1 MRRTLIGL
9 LILIFVA
16 DSLIHPLLFSVEYVA
31 MQRNLTDLESQL
43 SIEKADQIGNSQAI
57 IVLADNA
64 RMRGDVY
71 SQNFFAEERDGKT
84 LCYTIVDNAQL
95 LDFQKITKKNSSDPF
110 SSDNHNVFLKLQKD
124 LFFQALV
131 DMTVKVLPTDERVH
145 FLLYL
150 NTKSDPFLSV
160 QTPPPNGIL
169 S

>member
-1 MRRTLIGL
+1 MKRTLIGL

-16 DSLIHPLLFSVEYVA
+16 DSLIHPLLFSAEYVVIE
-31 MQRNLTDLESQL
+31 RNLTDLETEL
-43 SIEKADQIGNSQAI
+43 SIEKANQIGHSQAV
-57 IVLADNA
+57 IVLEDNA

-71 SQNFFAEERDGKT
+71 SQNFFTEEHDGKT
-84 LCYTIVDNAQL
+84 VSYTIVDSTQL
-95 LDFQKITKKNSSDPF
+95 IDYQKITKKNSNDPF

-124 LFFQALV
+124 LFFQEIAV
-131 DMTVKVLPTDERVH
+131 MTVKLSPVKEQLH

-150 NTKSDPFLSV
+150 NTKTDPFLAV

>member
-1 MRRTLIGL
+1 MKRTLIGL
-9 LILIFVA
+9 LVLIFVA

-31 MQRNLTDLESQL
+31 IQRNLTDLESQL
-43 SIEKADQIGNSQAI
+43 SIEKADQIGHSQAI
-57 IVLADNA
+57 IVLEDNT

-84 LCYTIVDNAQL
+84 LCYTIVDSTHL
-95 LDFQKITKKNSSDPF
+95 LDFQKIIKKNSSDPF

-124 LFFQALV
+124 LFFQELV
-131 DMTVKVLPTDERVH
+131 DMTVKVSPADERLH

-150 NTKSDPFLSV
+150 NTKTDPFLTV
-160 QTPPPNGIL
+160 QTPPPNSVL